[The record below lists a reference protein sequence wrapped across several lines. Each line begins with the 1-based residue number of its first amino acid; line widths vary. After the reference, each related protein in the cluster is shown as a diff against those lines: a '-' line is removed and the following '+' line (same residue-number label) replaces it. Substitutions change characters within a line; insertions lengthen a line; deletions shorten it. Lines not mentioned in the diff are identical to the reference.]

1 MVTRLFICCLHFILI
16 YESKYHTSLAPCASE
31 QLVVGRFVVVIQEEK
46 IRHECSARSNM
57 SGYVRIILPMRGSR
71 RDENETI
78 QEEKLEQGVLQRES
92 KIHED
97 AATHAGLRGVSHRHT
112 IPTNSSVETFKHSQT
127 SGNFVSLR
135 IICMTHII
143 LFPPPF
149 LHNFTNCYQP

>member
-1 MVTRLFICCLHFILI
+1 
-16 YESKYHTSLAPCASE
+16 
-31 QLVVGRFVVVIQEEK
+31 
-46 IRHECSARSNM
+46 M
-57 SGYVRIILPMRGSR
+57 SGYVRIILPVRGSR

-135 IICMTHII
+135 IRMTLIS
-143 LFPPPF
+143 L
-149 LHNFTNCYQP
+149 LHSYTTLPTVTNRE